1 MRTDSANLTSGTT
14 APAADGEKPV
24 DRSRF
29 TKVAPWLVRGL
40 VFGTSVAVAS
50 YSWWLIPPYLAVM
63 AFLLLEP
70 AGRRVNATNPAEPVT
85 NKTADANRAGES
97 SDLVD
102 ETSLDPGK
110 AVAEASA
117 AGSTAVK
124 TRRASKARTKKIRQ
138 VPELTPA
145 SWIQVAPGKFVRV
158 EPGTEIPRDESAPEP
173 TTGEAVEES
182 LAAPL
187 AAEPIESAPEPL
199 LADEEPEAAEDAYAS
214 EAVSNEAAS
223 EMGDTLADHL
233 PQPHVT
239 DFESDQPLTSD
250 DDLPPDAVDPS
261 PTADTLNETASDIEA
276 ALESPV
282 VEPESD
288 ETPADEAATD
298 GDEPLEADEFAE
310 AAAEDFSEAEE
321 FQDVS
326 ESYAA
331 DAANVEAPLES
342 PVENDESDEAEADES
357 VDDGDEPAE
366 TDEFVEAVATSE
378 FSDADEFEE
387 VHDERAADDAAYE
400 AEADETG
407 DEPVDSTE
415 AEYPA
420 EPVFDNVSAAE
431 EEPVAVVSD
440 PEASDVAEDEESD
453 EAYAE
458 SDAETT
464 EFHDEAVAR
473 DADVWNDEI
482 IDEEAEVDR
491 SEPGVQR
498 FNPAEASLEPLGLHR
513 PVPPSRGNVRSARA
527 HRLPTGFRRRSP
539 RGVGRQRQLIR
550 AFPPRS
556 PP

>member
-1 MRTDSANLTSGTT
+1 VG
-14 APAADGEKPV
+14 
-24 DRSRF
+24 
-29 TKVAPWLVRGL
+29 PWLVRGL

-70 AGRRVNATNPAEPVT
+70 AGRRVNATNPTEPET
-85 NKTADANRAGES
+85 NQAADASRAAGT

-102 ETSLDPGK
+102 EASLDSEK
-110 AVAEASA
+110 VVAESSA

-138 VPELTPA
+138 APELAPA

-158 EPGTEIPRDESAPEP
+158 EPGTEIPRDEAVPEP
-173 TTGEAVEES
+173 TSGNAVEES

-187 AAEPIESAPEPL
+187 AAEP
-199 LADEEPEAAEDAYAS
+199 
-214 EAVSNEAAS
+214 VSNEAAS

-233 PQPHVT
+233 PQSHVN

-250 DDLPPDAVDPS
+250 DDLLPDAVDPS
-261 PTADTLNETASDIEA
+261 PTADALNETASDIEA
-276 ALESPV
+276 ALGYPV
-282 VEPESD
+282 ADSESD
-288 ETPADEAATD
+288 ETPVDEPANS
-298 GDEPLEADEFAE
+298 GDEPLEADEFA
-310 AAAEDFSEAEE
+310 AATATDVSETDE

-331 DAANVEAPLES
+331 DAVNVEASLES
-342 PVENDESDEAEADES
+342 PVENVESDEAETDES
-357 VDDGDEPAE
+357 ATDGDEPVEA
-366 TDEFVEAVATSE
+366 DEFVEAVATE

-387 VHDERAADDAAYE
+387 AYDERAADDAEYE
-400 AEADETG
+400 AEAVHSAD
-407 DEPVDSTE
+407 

-420 EPVFDNVSAAE
+420 EPAFDCERAAE
-431 EEPVAVVSD
+431 EEPVAVSED
-440 PEASDVAEDEESD
+440 DESDVAQDEESD

-473 DADVWNDEI
+473 DADEWNDEI
-482 IDEEAEVDR
+482 IGEEAEVDR
-491 SEPGVQR
+491 PKPG
-498 FNPAEASLEPLGLHR
+498 AELSGTGEDWSTPLGLQR
-513 PVPPSRGNVRSARA
+513 PIPPSRGNVRSARA
-527 HRLPTGFRRRSP
+527 HRLPSGFRRRSP
-539 RGVGRQRQLIR
+539 RGVGRQRLLIR